1 MRTATPPLLLGL
13 LLGGLPLALLFVSA
27 CGGSGGGSGEFCAAE
42 LPGVQ
47 VQVSGT
53 YRYAQG
59 LPGPYGLLGTIV
71 FSQVGDTVTVEST
84 TYDNANDR
92 ELTGSADLSGNRL
105 DITLVPKDGSG
116 GYSADVTFLFGD
128 GGSTF
133 CCSFSDTNA
142 DVGPMGSYRGV
153 LQP

>member
-1 MRTATPPLLLGL
+1 
-13 LLGGLPLALLFVSA
+13 
-27 CGGSGGGSGEFCAAE
+27 
-42 LPGVQ
+42 
-47 VQVSGT
+47 VSGT